1 MKGLLWQVDLYKE
14 HQWVVVDL
22 LNCCYNEWNA
32 LFVQIYCGSLCQRSL
47 HILFLLPNN
56 HADFTMDKMPTKCS
70 SLFFVKYRGL
80 VGWICIAY
88 LLLSSQI
95 HSSMQ
100 SVKKCQKKL
109 IGSETRSRLISVIS
123 SLQGTFSVFEVWK
136 YFHWTVFDCFSF
148 FHANGSGLTW
158 ISS

>member
-1 MKGLLWQVDLYKE
+1 M
-14 HQWVVVDL
+14 DL

-32 LFVQIYCGSLCQRSL
+32 LFVQIYCGWLCQRSL
-47 HILFLLPNN
+47 HILFLQPNN
-56 HADFTMDKMPTKCS
+56 YADFTMDIINKMAAKCS

-95 HSSMQ
+95 NSSMQ

-109 IGSETRSRLISVIS
+109 IGSENRSRLISVIS

-148 FHANGSGLTW
+148 FHTNGSGLTW